1 MSNLIQALNSVDC
14 QNVDDALAEVI
25 FAVANKVAKARL
37 DKRQFLT
44 SPELA
49 ADLLVQRYRHLDYEI
64 FGIIYLDNQHRIID
78 IDENLMSGT
87 IDGIA
92 GVYPRRVLKACLEK
106 GAAAIALF
114 HNHPSGVTTA
124 SRADITITN
133 RISEALQ
140 YIDVRLLDHY
150 ILGGGEFSS
159 FAKNGIL

>member
-14 QNVDDALAEVI
+14 ENVDDALADVI
-25 FAVANKVAKARL
+25 FAVANKVAKVRL
-37 DKRQFLT
+37 SKRQYLT

-87 IDGIA
+87 IDGASI
-92 GVYPRRVLKACLEK
+92 YPRRVLKACLEK
-106 GAAAIALF
+106 GAAAIAIF
-114 HNHPSGVTTA
+114 HNHPSSETTP
-124 SRADITITN
+124 SRADINITN

-150 ILGGGEFSS
+150 ILGGGEFTS